1 MLFFL
6 LKNIH
11 SLHVCDI
18 LFLKKGCKNITV
30 QCNSRFF
37 MIYFNMQS
45 TSLKQQILGAAESP
59 TRLKPQPKAS
69 LMPGKLDSKHPNPRA
84 VTVTLSNSYARQK
97 MRANGYQRPTIE
109 PDAPPAIRTRKP
121 PVEM

>member
-1 MLFFL
+1 MLFL

-30 QCNSRFF
+30 QRNSRFF

-45 TSLKQQILGAAESP
+45 TSLKTTDSWGSRITNQAQAATKSLLDAREI
-59 TRLKPQPKAS
+59 RLQTP
-69 LMPGKLDSKHPNPRA
+69 
-84 VTVTLSNSYARQK
+84 
-97 MRANGYQRPTIE
+97 
-109 PDAPPAIRTRKP
+109 
-121 PVEM
+121 